1 VSVTTVQ
8 VTEHPWAVE
17 VEQTKQIVQVTEQP
31 WAVEVDETTQTV
43 FVSIPGPVMG
53 GANTSI
59 TSLGGITGAIQTPTF
74 IDFATGATV
83 PDATARVT
91 WNDATGTLQVG
102 MTGNVQADIGQTLY
116 AFVHN
121 AEGATINKGQAV
133 YLYQA
138 SGNKASIRLAYN
150 TSDAYSAKTLGLAA
164 ETIGANQ
171 NGMVICQGVLDG
183 IDTSAYAEGATLYLG
198 ATAGSLTSTK
208 PSAPNHLVYIGVVE
222 RANAGNGQ
230 IYVRPQNGYE
240 LEELHN
246 VQIVTPANGQTILY
260 DASTG
265 LWKNANLTAG
275 AGITIT
281 NGAGSATIAAINS
294 GTVTS
299 VAVSGGSTGLTTSG
313 GPITGAGTITI
324 AGTLAVASGGT
335 GATDAATARSNL
347 SAAGSGAVTASGI
360 TMSSA
365 RLLGRTTASTGAVEE
380 ITVGSGLTF
389 TGGTLA
395 ATGGSGT
402 VTSIDVSGGTTGL
415 TTSGGPITGAGTITL
430 AGTLAVTNGGT
441 GATTQSGAR
450 TALGVPATDGT
461 GASGTWSISVSGN
474 AGTVTNGVYTSG
486 SYADPSWIT
495 SLSGTKVSGNIS
507 GNATNVTGI
516 VAVANGGT
524 GAATLTGIVKGN
536 GTSAFTAASAGT
548 DYLAPFGSQTQAY
561 VYAAPSGSA
570 GVPSFRALV
579 ASDIPTL
586 NQNTTGTASNVTG
599 TVAIANGGSGQTSA
613 QAAINAFAGAVTSGQ
628 YLRGNGTNV
637 VMAAIQAA
645 DVPTLNQNTTG
656 TAANVTGTVAVANGG
671 TGATDAAT
679 ARSNLTA
686 QKTIT
691 SGTAAPTGGSD
702 GDIYLQYT

>member
-1 VSVTTVQ
+1 VSVTT
-8 VTEHPWAVE
+8 
-17 VEQTKQIVQVTEQP
+17 VQVTEQP
-31 WAVEVDETTQTV
+31 WAVEVEETTQTV
-43 FVSIPGPVMG
+43 LVSIPGPVMG

-91 WNDATGTLQVG
+91 WNDAAGTLQVG

-138 SGNKASIRLAYN
+138 AGNKASIRLAYN

-299 VAVSGGSTGLTTSG
+299 VEVSGGSTGLTTSG

-395 ATGGSGT
+395 ATGGGSGT
-402 VTSIDVSGGTTGL
+402 VTSVDVSGGTTGL

-430 AGTLAVTNGGT
+430 AGTLAVANGGT
-441 GATTQSGAR
+441 GAT
-450 TALGVPATDGT
+450 
-461 GASGTWSISVSGN
+461 
-474 AGTVTNGVYTSG
+474 
-486 SYADPSWIT
+486 
-495 SLSGTKVSGNIS
+495 
-507 GNATNVTGI
+507 
-516 VAVANGGT
+516 
-524 GAATLTGIVKGN
+524 TLTGIVKGN

-548 DYLAPFGSQTQAY
+548 DYLAPFGSQTQAH

-637 VMAAIQAA
+637 VMSAIQAA

>member
-1 VSVTTVQ
+1 VSVTT
-8 VTEHPWAVE
+8 
-17 VEQTKQIVQVTEQP
+17 VQVTEQP
-31 WAVEVDETTQTV
+31 WAVEVEETTQTV
-43 FVSIPGPVMG
+43 LVSIPGPVMG

-138 SGNKASIRLAYN
+138 TGNKASIRLAYN

-164 ETIGANQ
+164 ETISAGQ

-299 VAVSGGSTGLTTSG
+299 VEVSGGSTGLTTSG

-395 ATGGSGT
+395 ATGGGSGT

-430 AGTLAVTNGGT
+430 AGTLAVANGGT
-441 GATTQSGAR
+441 GAT
-450 TALGVPATDGT
+450 
-461 GASGTWSISVSGN
+461 
-474 AGTVTNGVYTSG
+474 
-486 SYADPSWIT
+486 
-495 SLSGTKVSGNIS
+495 
-507 GNATNVTGI
+507 
-516 VAVANGGT
+516 
-524 GAATLTGIVKGN
+524 TLTGIVKGN

-579 ASDIPTL
+579 ASDVPTL

-613 QAAINAFAGAVTSGQ
+613 QAAMNAFAGAITSGQ

-637 VMAAIQAA
+637 VMSAIQAA

-691 SGTAAPTGGSD
+691 SGTASPTGGSD

>member
-1 VSVTTVQ
+1 VSVTT
-8 VTEHPWAVE
+8 
-17 VEQTKQIVQVTEQP
+17 VQVTEQP
-31 WAVEVDETTQTV
+31 WAVEVEETTQTV
-43 FVSIPGPVMG
+43 LVSIPGPVMG

-91 WNDATGTLQVG
+91 WNDAAGTLQVG
-102 MTGNVQADIGQTLY
+102 MTGNIQADIGQTLY

-138 SGNKASIRLAYN
+138 TGNKASIRLAYN

-164 ETIGANQ
+164 ETISAGQ

-198 ATAGSLTSTK
+198 ATAGSLTSIK

-313 GPITGAGTITI
+313 GPITSAGTITI

-395 ATGGSGT
+395 ATGGGSGT

-430 AGTLAVTNGGT
+430 AGTLAVANGGT
-441 GATTQSGAR
+441 GAT
-450 TALGVPATDGT
+450 
-461 GASGTWSISVSGN
+461 
-474 AGTVTNGVYTSG
+474 
-486 SYADPSWIT
+486 
-495 SLSGTKVSGNIS
+495 
-507 GNATNVTGI
+507 
-516 VAVANGGT
+516 
-524 GAATLTGIVKGN
+524 TLTGIVKGN

-637 VMAAIQAA
+637 VMSAIQAA